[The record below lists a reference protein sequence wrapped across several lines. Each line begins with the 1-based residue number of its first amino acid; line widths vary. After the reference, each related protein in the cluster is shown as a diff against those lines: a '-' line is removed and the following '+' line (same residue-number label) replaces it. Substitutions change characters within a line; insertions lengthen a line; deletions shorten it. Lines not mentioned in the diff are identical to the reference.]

1 MRVSLDQRAMRI
13 VRRIPHTTVY
23 SGLELALL
31 SLVAIQCARLVWTV
45 TTPVGPIGDWRA
57 TSPVPVAA
65 PIDPASFA
73 AFDPFFRLNG
83 DAGPVQVTSLNIKL
97 FGVREDKATGRGS
110 AIISTPDGQQRSFA
124 VGDEIV
130 PGVTLTGVSFD
141 SVTISRN
148 GAAEQLFLDQSP
160 PAPVAGGTAM
170 VPQPLVAPPAVPP
183 APPSPLPVVQAP
195 QREPAV
201 VNIQNMSA
209 NAVRESR

>member
-13 VRRIPHTTVY
+13 VRRIPRTTVY

-31 SLVAIQCARLVWTV
+31 SLVAIQCARLVWTMV
-45 TTPVGPIGDWRA
+45 TPVGPIGDWRA
-57 TSPVPVAA
+57 TSSVPVAA
-65 PIDPASFA
+65 PVDPASFA

-130 PGVTLTGVSFD
+130 PGVMLTGVSFD

-148 GAAEQLFLDQSP
+148 GTAEQLFLDQST
-160 PAPVAGGTAM
+160 PAPVAGGAPAQQ
-170 VPQPLVAPPAVPP
+170 VLVAPPV
-183 APPSPLPVVQAP
+183 APPPPPQALPVVQAP

-201 VNIQNMSA
+201 VNTQNMPA
-209 NAVRESR
+209 NRARESR